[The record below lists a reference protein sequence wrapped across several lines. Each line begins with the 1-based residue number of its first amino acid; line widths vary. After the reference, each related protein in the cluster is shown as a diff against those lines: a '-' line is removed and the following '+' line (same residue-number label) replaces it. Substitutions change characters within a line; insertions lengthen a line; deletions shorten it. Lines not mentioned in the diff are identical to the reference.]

1 MSNKTSDMRC
11 GLRDGIPIALG
22 YFFVSFTFGIM
33 GSGQGLRWWETVLLS
48 MTNLTSAGQFAG
60 VKIIAAGG
68 SLIELAISQLVIN
81 LRYSLMGI
89 SLSQKTDERFRGVS
103 RAVLG
108 FAITDEI
115 FGVSM
120 SRKGSVSR
128 RYFFGLLMF
137 PYFGWTLGT
146 LAGAVLGNVMPAILT
161 EAMGI
166 AIYGMFIAIVVPKAK
181 EDRKMLMIVL
191 LSIGISC
198 LFAYVPV
205 LQKVTVGFVIIIC
218 AVLASVVGALLF
230 PVEEEAQ
237 DD

>member
-1 MSNKTSDMRC
+1 MTKDMKC
-11 GLRDGIPIALG
+11 GIRDGIPIALG

-60 VKIIAAGG
+60 VKIIVAGG
-68 SLIELAISQLVIN
+68 SLLELAISQFVIN

-89 SLSQKTDERFRGVS
+89 SLSQKVDSRFRSVS

-120 SRKGSVSR
+120 GHKGAVSR
-128 RYFFGLLMF
+128 RYFFGLLLL

-166 AIYGMFIAIVVPKAK
+166 AIYGMFIAIVVTAVKT
-181 EDRKMLMIVL
+181 DRKMLGIVL
-191 LSIGISC
+191 LAIVFSC

-205 LQKVTVGFVIIIC
+205 LQKVSVGFAIIIC
-218 AVLASVVGALLF
+218 AVTASVIGALLF
-230 PVEEEAQ
+230 PVGEEAQ

>member
-1 MSNKTSDMRC
+1 MNNNTSDMRC
-11 GLRDGIPIALG
+11 GIRDGIPIALG

-33 GSGQGLRWWETVLLS
+33 GSGQGLQWWETVLLS

-68 SLIELAISQLVIN
+68 SLIELAVSQLVIN

-120 SRKGSVSR
+120 NRKGAVSR
-128 RYFFGLLMF
+128 RYFFGLLLL

-181 EDRKMLMIVL
+181 EDCKMLLIIL

-198 LFAYVPV
+198 LFAYVPI

-218 AVLASVVGALLF
+218 AVLASIVGALLF
-230 PVEEEAQ
+230 PVGEEAQ